1 MLEGSER
8 YPLRNIILE
17 DLFVAN
23 KLPILLL
30 IAVVVTALGTIWL
43 TNSTRVLVSEKND
56 LVLQYQALE
65 NEFRNLQLE
74 EITQSDNTRIEA
86 IATGKLQMKK
96 IAPEQEVLILE

>member
-43 TNSTRVLVSEKND
+43 TN
-56 LVLQYQALE
+56 
-65 NEFRNLQLE
+65 
-74 EITQSDNTRIEA
+74 
-86 IATGKLQMKK
+86 
-96 IAPEQEVLILE
+96 EVHEY